1 MRKKMAVLAVPAAA
15 MLGIAL
21 LASPGYAAAGGG
33 ASPSE
38 AVVVSA
44 VGNTDYVSSIQ
55 PMTPYPWGYYATK
68 AKCQAAGKAHM
79 ANNPGAF
86 YGYYCVMG
94 TGANRDKWQL
104 YMDEKDC
111 LDRVS
116 PTLTR
121 ERLAAV

>member
-1 MRKKMAVLAVPAAA
+1 MNSKMAALSLLAAA
-15 MLGIAL
+15 MLGITL
-21 LASPGYAAAGGG
+21 LASPSYAATGG

-111 LDRVS
+111 LDRVA
-116 PTLTR
+116 PTFTR